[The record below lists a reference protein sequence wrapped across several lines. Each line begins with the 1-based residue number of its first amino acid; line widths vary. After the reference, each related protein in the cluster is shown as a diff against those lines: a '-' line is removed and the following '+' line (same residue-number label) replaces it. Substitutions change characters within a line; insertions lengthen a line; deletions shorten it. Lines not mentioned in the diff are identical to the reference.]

1 MGMVIRLGLATPLS
15 DAQLFQGFVQW
26 NALDER
32 SGLDLTNLD
41 GAVVSHA
48 GGEPGLVPVA
58 TERAL
63 DDAAAREHF
72 LIRAF
77 AHRRLA
83 ALFSSGADA
92 GEIISFHARQK
103 LLLLAHSPVA
113 YQDLG
118 RKVARIRE
126 LSSEEFERIYREG
139 FMTALR
145 KPATVGRHVNVLG
158 HMAGYF
164 RPVLSPAARQELTDM
179 VAAYAR
185 GELPRSVPLGLIAAR
200 AKEHGLSYLID
211 QTYLAPYP
219 AALNVRVL

>member
-1 MGMVIRLGLATPLS
+1 MRMVIRLGLTTSLS
-15 DAQLFQGFVQW
+15 DARLFDGFVEW
-26 NALDER
+26 IALDDR
-32 SGLDLTNLD
+32 SGLDPANLD
-41 GAVVSHA
+41 GAVVAHVS
-48 GGEPGLVPVA
+48 GEPELIPVA

-77 AHRRLA
+77 AHRRLEVF
-83 ALFSSGADA
+83 FSKGADA

-103 LLLLAHSPVA
+103 LLLLAHSPIA

-118 RKVARIRE
+118 RNVARIRE
-126 LSSEEFERIYREG
+126 LPREEFERIYREG
-139 FMTALR
+139 FMAALR

-164 RPVLSPAARQELTDM
+164 RPVLSPAARQEITDM

-200 AKEHGLSYLID
+200 ARERGLSYLID

-219 AALNVRVL
+219 TALNVQVL